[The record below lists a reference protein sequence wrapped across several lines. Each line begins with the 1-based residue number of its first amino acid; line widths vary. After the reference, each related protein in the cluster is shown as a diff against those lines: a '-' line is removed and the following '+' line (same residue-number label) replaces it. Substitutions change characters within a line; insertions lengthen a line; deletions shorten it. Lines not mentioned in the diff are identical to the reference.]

1 MVRIPSQSLAHSK
14 RNSLILLIALVIL
27 MLSLSFA
34 AVPLYRIFCQKTG
47 YGGTPKLSA
56 HNPSKIVDRWIT
68 VRFNADVHRDL
79 PWNFKPLQLETKVRL
94 GATGLAF
101 YQVEN
106 LTHRDITGIATY
118 NVTPD
123 KAAVYF
129 NKIHCFCFED
139 QTISGHQQVDLP
151 VQFFIDPMLAKD
163 PQLSDVDTI
172 TLSYTFFHAKDSN
185 ILQILGLPSP
195 KKSQ

>member
-1 MVRIPSQSLAHSK
+1 MEHHSRESLAHSK
-14 RNSLILLIALVIL
+14 RNSTIFLIAIVVF
-27 MLSLSFA
+27 MLALSFA
-34 AVPLYRIFCQKTG
+34 AVPLYRIFCQRTG
-47 YGGTPKLSA
+47 YGGTPKLADYNHSRV
-56 HNPSKIVDRWIT
+56 VDRVIT

-79 PWNFKPLQLETKVRL
+79 PWKFKPLQLEIKVRL

-106 LTHRDITGIATY
+106 RGNEAMTGIATY

-129 NKIHCFCFED
+129 NKINCFCFEE
-139 QTISGHQQVDLP
+139 QLIPCQQLIDLP
-151 VQFFIDPMLAKD
+151 VQFFIDPLLAQD
-163 PQLSDVDTI
+163 PQLKDLDTI

-185 ILQILGLPSP
+185 ILQYLGLPSL
-195 KKSQ
+195 KK

>member
-1 MVRIPSQSLAHSK
+1 MAHNSLSRSK
-14 RNSLILLIALVIL
+14 RNSLILLIALVIF

-47 YGGTPKLSA
+47 YGGTPQLSLA
-56 HNPSKIVDRWIT
+56 NKSQVGERWIT

-79 PWNFKPLQLETKVRL
+79 PWHFKPLQFETKVRL
-94 GATGLAF
+94 GATGVAF

-106 LTHRDITGIATY
+106 LSAKPITGIATY

-139 QTISGHQQVDLP
+139 QVIPGRKQVDLP
-151 VQFFIDPMLAKD
+151 VQFFIDPKLATD
-163 PQLSDVDTI
+163 PQLKDVDTI
-172 TLSYTFFHAKDSN
+172 TLSYTFFHAKDPN
-185 ILQILGLPSP
+185 ILQILGLPTP
-195 KKSQ
+195 KKTQ